1 MSEKIVDKTMAEQVA
16 DREQE
21 LLGGSSKIYDTIAA
35 LDLDFIR
42 ECFQA
47 NERGDGLLLAALL
60 HNKYLY
66 VTTPDK
72 KGEWYVW
79 DRHVWQPDE
88 FDSCYNM
95 VESAAMSYE
104 EFAFDI
110 EAKKDAHLETL
121 ANEREE
127 EITEIKTKFGD
138 DEARVKIEK
147 LLKKPLAP
155 PPWMPATI
163 KSYRDR
169 AWSLRGKNKISTALF
184 MAPRV
189 DSRIATV
196 AEDLDQKKWLL
207 PAPNGVIDLQ
217 RGIVVDGRPDDL
229 LTKRIDVNY
238 NVSADYGFWQSIV
251 DDICIDPDNPSTAD
265 LPLFLKRFF
274 GAAITGNINEEYL
287 AIFLGPGRNGKGT
300 ILGAIADILGPYYH
314 EANRSLFIE
323 QKNEPPPSATS
334 EHMFA
339 LLGKRLV
346 VGAETNKGQKIDG
359 GRIKKLTG
367 GNKINFRRNYG
378 SEKISTATH
387 TLVLETNNIPYG
399 LTKEFS
405 LVQRLLLIEL
415 SYRYVDDIEAEELKY
430 PALKGKFKKK
440 DNSLKDKLKTKECRE
455 GILKW
460 LVQGCL
466 EWQKEGLCI
475 PDCILKSRNELEEK
489 EDYLGQFLAEIMEHC
504 PDHESLRMDFKNFYK
519 AFEYFWKEN
528 IDDRSNDRSTKTPHK
543 NSISKAMRERGFS
556 VEKKGGKLWV
566 HHFKIQDNIAMEIEE
581 LRGLL

>member
-1 MSEKIVDKTMAEQVA
+1 MEKTMAEQVA
-16 DREQE
+16 AREKE
-21 LLGGSSKIYDTIAA
+21 LFVDDSSKSYAAVAA
-35 LDLDFIR
+35 LDLDFVR
-42 ECFQA
+42 DCYAA

-60 HNKYLY
+60 HNKFLY

-72 KGEWYVW
+72 KGEWYFW
-79 DRHVWQPDE
+79 DSHVWQPDE

-95 VESAAMSYE
+95 VETAARAYE

-110 EAKKDAHLETL
+110 ENKKDAELEIL
-121 ANEREE
+121 AAAREE
-127 EITEIKTKFGD
+127 KIAEIKQKHND
-138 DEARVKIEK
+138 DDARQKIEN
-147 LLKKPLAP
+147 LLKKPLP
-155 PPWMPATI
+155 VPPWMVATI
-163 KSYRDR
+163 KNYRDR
-169 AWSLRGKNKISTALF
+169 AWKLRGKSKIATTLF

-189 DSRIATV
+189 DARIATV
-196 AEDLDQKKWLL
+196 TEELDQKEWLL
-207 PAPNGVIDLQ
+207 PAANGVIDLQ
-217 RGIVVDGRPDDL
+217 RGIIVDGRPDDL
-229 LTKRIDVNY
+229 LTRRIDVTY
-238 NVSADYGFWQSIV
+238 NVDADYTFWQSIV
-251 DDICIDPDNPSTAD
+251 DDICIDPLLPSTQD
-265 LPLFLKRFF
+265 MPTFLKRFF

-287 AIFLGPGRNGKGT
+287 AVFIGPGRNGKGT
-300 ILGAIADILGPYYH
+300 ILGAIADIIGPYYH

-339 LLGKRLV
+339 LMGKRLV

-359 GRIKKLTG
+359 GLIKKLTG

-415 SYRYVDDIEAEELKY
+415 SYRYVDDIEAEETKY
-430 PALKGKFKKK
+430 PALKGKFKQ
-440 DNSLKDKLKTKECRE
+440 KDKYLKQKLKSKACRE

-460 LVQGCL
+460 LVEGCL
-466 EWQKEGLCI
+466 EWQRDGLCV
-475 PDCILKSRNELEEK
+475 PDCIIQSRNDLQEK

-504 PDHESLRMDFKNFYK
+504 PDQETMRMDFKNFYK

-528 IDDRSNDRSTKTPHK
+528 IDDRSNGSSVKPPHK
-543 NSISKAMRERGFS
+543 NSISKSMREMGYV
-556 VEKKGGKLWV
+556 VEKIGGKLWV
-566 HHFKIQDNIAMEIEE
+566 KHFKIKDLLALEIEE